1 VVMSY
6 NLVTSFVTKR
16 IGYLQSGQISMPCT
30 NIFGLKMLK
39 LRVYVESVAS
49 LSNGKLC

>member
-1 VVMSY
+1 MVMSY